1 MYAELGS
8 LSKAREWCFLQY
20 VGQASKV
27 GSHADY
33 SVMKHLE
40 DEGYMLDSYYLLWQI
55 GKDLEHYGLVT
66 ISGDKNWFR
75 YTITDKGTALLE
87 SSAKDS
93 LLQASVK
100 IEPRSLEDMLE
111 NPPPRES
118 DVMPLEPKTRKD

>member
-1 MYAELGS
+1 MCSELGS
-8 LSKAREWCFLQY
+8 LSKSREWCFLQY

-40 DEGYMLDSYYLLWQI
+40 DEGYMLESFHPLWQI

-75 YTITDKGTALLE
+75 YTITDKGAALLQA
-87 SSAKDS
+87 STNS
-93 LLQASVK
+93 LLQA
-100 IEPRSLEDMLE
+100 EE
-111 NPPPRES
+111 
-118 DVMPLEPKTRKD
+118 RKS